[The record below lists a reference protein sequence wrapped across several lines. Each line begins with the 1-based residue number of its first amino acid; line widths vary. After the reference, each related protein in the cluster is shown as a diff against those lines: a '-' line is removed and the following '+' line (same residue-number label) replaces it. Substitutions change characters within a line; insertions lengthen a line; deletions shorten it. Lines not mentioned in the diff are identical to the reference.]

1 MVLFADRCLKA
12 MSKVTRD
19 LEVFLGPST
28 GDLEARVGLHSG
40 PVTAGVLRG
49 EKARFQLFGD
59 TVNTASRIE
68 STGVPSKIH
77 ASKSTVDLLNEAG
90 KCKWA
95 VKRED
100 QVYLKGKGELET
112 YWVSSILV
120 SRTQSSASASSPIL
134 PSNSADIETPT
145 QTIDKK
151 AKDLQARLVDWNVE
165 VLFGHLGQLMA
176 HRGINKQRRENFKES
191 QSVFSVEE
199 SMVESRTGKLVID
212 EMTQTLVMPKFNID
226 AYLRRDGNVVPQ
238 IDIKVKQELKH
249 FVSRIAKSYRDV
261 PFHNFDHV
269 SHVIMSASKLMQRIV
284 NPDGINYGDDSAKV
298 ALAVHEKTYGIS
310 SDPLLQF
317 ATVFSALI
325 HDVEHT
331 GLTNA
336 ELNAMDAPEAVHY
349 KKQSAA
355 EQNSVDV
362 AWAILMESNYKNLR
376 ACIYTNES
384 ELRHFRNLIVNA
396 VMATDIGDKK
406 LKEYRE
412 GRWDVAFPQDDESV
426 KTGKSLGSAAKDDGT
441 AELRNQKATIVY
453 EYIIQASDVA
463 HTMQHW
469 YTYQKFNARL
479 FEERYLAWL
488 NGHMEKDPSEGWYGG
503 ELWFYDNYII
513 PLAKKLDKCG
523 VFGVSYHEYVSY
535 AKENRKE
542 WEIKGRDIVAKMKAD
557 CDDKFAK
564 RLAAKVSF
572 DAIKKNEAS

>member
-1 MVLFADRCLKA
+1 MVRFADRCLKA
-12 MSKVTRD
+12 MTKVTRD

-68 STGVPSKIH
+68 STGEPGKIH
-77 ASKSTVDLLNEAG
+77 ASKATVDLLNEAG
-90 KCKWA
+90 KGNWA
-95 VKRED
+95 VKREG
-100 QVYLKGKGELET
+100 QVHLKGKGELET
-112 YWVSSILV
+112 FWVTSIHV
-120 SRTQSSASASSPIL
+120 SPTQSAASASGRSPAL
-134 PSNSADIETPT
+134 PRSAHVEQPARS
-145 QTIDKK
+145 IDKK
-151 AKDLQARLVDWNVE
+151 ARDLRDRLVDWNVE

-176 HRGINKQRRENFKES
+176 HRVYSKQSRDSGNEFP
-191 QSVFSVEE
+191 SVFTVEE
-199 SMVESRTGKLVID
+199 SIVENRNGKLVID
-212 EMTQTLVMPKFNID
+212 EMTPTLQMPKFNPH
-226 AYLRRDGNVVPQ
+226 ANLRRETNDVPQ
-238 IDIKVKQELKH
+238 IEGNVKAELRH
-249 FVSRIAKSYRDV
+249 FISRIAKSYRDV
-261 PFHNFDHV
+261 PFHNFEHV

-284 NPDGINYGDDSAKV
+284 NPDGINYDQNAAMV
-298 ALAVHEKTYGIS
+298 ARALHEKTYGIS

-317 ATVFSALI
+317 AAVFSALI

-336 ELNAMDAPEAVHY
+336 ELNAMDAPLAVQY

-362 AWAILMESNYKNLR
+362 AWSILMESKYKNLR
-376 ACIYTNES
+376 ACIYTNVS
-384 ELRHFRNLIVNA
+384 ELLHFRNLIVNA

-412 GRWDVAFPQDDESV
+412 GRWDVAFPDDDASI
-426 KTGKSLGSAAKDDGT
+426 KTRKSSG
-441 AELRNQKATIVY
+441 AELTDEDIERSNKKATIVY

-469 YTYQKFNARL
+469 YTYQKFNTRL

-488 NGHMEKDPSEGWYGG
+488 NGHMEKEPSLGWYGG

-523 VFGVSYHEYVSY
+523 VFGVSYHEYLNY

-542 WEIKGRDIVAKMKAD
+542 WEIKGKEIVAKMKAN
-557 CDDKFAK
+557 CDAK
-564 RLAAKVSF
+564 YAERLA
-572 DAIKKNEAS
+572 IKMAEQADVVVMAG